1 MGVLTRFVEIINAN
15 INALLEKAED
25 PAKMVDQYLIDAR
38 NDLADVKKQT
48 AEVMAEEA
56 RTKRLVDV
64 NVADVA
70 KYTDLAKKALQAG
83 NEGDAKV
90 FIAKKQQLENEGAPL
105 QVAYAAAHENAVK
118 MRQLHDKL
126 TADIQQLEAKKAA
139 IKAKV
144 SVAET
149 QQTVNKY
156 TYSSD
161 KFDQTVAAVQRMEDK
176 ANKMLDEATAMAEL
190 NAQPI
195 DEAKVIE
202 EKYKNGETASVNE
215 ELEALKKELGLVE
228 E

>member
-1 MGVLTRFVEIINAN
+1 MGILSRFVEIINAN

-25 PAKMVDQYLIDAR
+25 PAKMVDQYLIDAKK
-38 NDLADVKKQT
+38 DLADVKRQT

-56 RTKRLVDV
+56 RTKRLVDQ
-64 NVADVA
+64 NAAEIA
-70 KYTDLAKKALQAG
+70 KYTDLAKKALTAG

-90 FIAKKQQLENEGAPL
+90 FIAKKQQLENDGAPL
-105 QVAYAAAHENAVK
+105 QVAYAAAHENALK

-126 TADIQQLEAKKAA
+126 TADIQQLEAKKAS

-149 QQTVNKY
+149 QQTINKY
-156 TYSSD
+156 SYSTD
-161 KFDQTVAAVQRMEDK
+161 KFDQTVAAVGRMEEK

-190 NAQPI
+190 NVQPI

-202 EKYKNGETASVNE
+202 EKYKNGETASVTD
-215 ELEALKKELGLVE
+215 ELEALKKELGLTE
-228 E
+228 

>member
-1 MGVLTRFVEIINAN
+1 MGILARFVEIIKAN
-15 INALLEKAED
+15 INSLLDKAED

-38 NDLADVKKQT
+38 EDLAEVKKQT

-56 RTKRLVDV
+56 RTKRLVD
-64 NVADVA
+64 NNIAEVA
-70 KYTDLAKKALQAG
+70 KYTDLAKKALTQG

-126 TADIQQLEAKKAA
+126 TADIQQLEAKKAS

-144 SVAET
+144 SVANT
-149 QQTVNKY
+149 QQTINKY
-156 TYSSD
+156 TYNTD
-161 KFDQTVAAVQRMEDK
+161 KIDQTMEAFKKMEDK
-176 ANKMLDEATAMAEL
+176 ADKMLDVANAKSEL
-190 NAQPI
+190 DAQPI
-195 DEAKVIE
+195 DDAKALE
-202 EKYKNGETASVNE
+202 EKYKAGETASVE
-215 ELEALKKELGLVE
+215 DELAELKKAMGLE

>member
-1 MGVLTRFVEIINAN
+1 MANLYEINEELERLYENSVNEDGEIDEAALAQIESLEMDRSTKIDNLACLIKNLTSDAEAI
-15 INALLEKAED
+15 KAE
-25 PAKMVDQYLIDAR
+25 
-38 NDLADVKKQT
+38 ADKLT
-48 AEVMAEEA
+48 G
-56 RTKRLVDV
+56 
-64 NVADVA
+64 
-70 KYTDLAKKALQAG
+70 YAKKALLAG
-83 NEGDAKV
+83 NEGDAKIFV
-90 FIAKKQQLENEGAPL
+90 SKKQDLESQIKSLEL
-105 QVAYAAAHENAVK
+105 AYETAKANADK
-118 MRQLHDKL
+118 MKQLHDKL